1 MTTRVVSP
9 PAGRIEAVA
18 SPPGSKSHSIRAL
31 FLAGLARGD
40 STIVNGLDS
49 EDTTRARNCLRDLG
63 VPIKEDA
70 NEWTVTGTGGALVSP
85 GHPLDVGESGLTAR
99 FLMGASC
106 LVDGVTTITGRGR
119 LPERPMGSILDAVAS
134 LGIQV
139 RHQYP
144 WEIHGKGS
152 IPGGRMEV
160 DGSTSSQSVSAL
172 LSVAPLARERV
183 LLEIVGGSISTGYI
197 QMTVEMMRSFGV
209 EAHSTD
215 DGWMV
220 PATGYQGTKFV
231 VPSDGSSMVYPA
243 AAAAISAGSV
253 TILGDPGNHP
263 DLAFFDIL
271 QEMGCQIRRRPG
283 AVKVVGPDRLD
294 GIVCDMSM
302 APDSAV
308 ALAVLAAV
316 ARGPSRIG
324 GLGSLRHKESDRL
337 EALRTELELVGASV
351 EILGDALSITP
362 AVPVHG
368 NVLNSHNDHRLAMS
382 LAMLGLIAEGI
393 SVRNSD
399 AVSKT
404 WPDFWEWLTTTG
416 AGVSIA

>member
-1 MTTRVVSP
+1 MTTRVISP
-9 PAGRIEAVA
+9 PAGRVEAVA

-40 STIVNGLDS
+40 STIVNGLESD
-49 EDTTRARNCLRDLG
+49 DTIRARDCLRDLG
-63 VPIKEDA
+63 VPI
-70 NEWTVTGTGGALVSP
+70 NEEGNKWAVTGTGGDLVSP
-85 GHPLDVGESGLTAR
+85 SHPLDAGESGLTAR

-119 LPERPMGSILDAVAS
+119 LPERPMGSILDAIAS

-139 RHQYP
+139 HHQYP
-144 WEIHGKGS
+144 WEIHGRGS
-152 IPGGRMEV
+152 IPGGHMEV
-160 DGSTSSQSVSAL
+160 DGSTSSQSISAL

-183 LLEIVGGSISTGYI
+183 LLEVVGGSISAGYI
-197 QMTVEMMRSFGV
+197 QMTLEMMRSFGV

-220 PATGYQGTKFV
+220 PATGYQGAKLV

-263 DLAFFDIL
+263 DLAFLDIL
-271 QEMGCQIRRRPG
+271 EEMGCQIRHRPG
-283 AVKVVGPDRLD
+283 AVEVVGPDRLK
-294 GIVCDMSM
+294 GVVCDMSS

-308 ALAVLAAV
+308 ALAVLASV
-316 ARGPSRIG
+316 AEAPSRIE
-324 GLGSLRHKESDRL
+324 GLGSLRHKESDRI
-337 EALRTELELVGASV
+337 EALRTELEVVGAGV
-351 EILGDALSITP
+351 ETLGDVLSITP
-362 AVPVHG
+362 AVPVSG
-368 NVLNSHNDHRLAMS
+368 GVLDSHNDHRLAMS
-382 LAMLGLIAEGI
+382 LAMLGLITEGI
-393 SVRNSD
+393 SIRNSD

-404 WPDFWEWLTTTG
+404 WPDFWDWLTTTG
-416 AGVSIA
+416 ARVSIV